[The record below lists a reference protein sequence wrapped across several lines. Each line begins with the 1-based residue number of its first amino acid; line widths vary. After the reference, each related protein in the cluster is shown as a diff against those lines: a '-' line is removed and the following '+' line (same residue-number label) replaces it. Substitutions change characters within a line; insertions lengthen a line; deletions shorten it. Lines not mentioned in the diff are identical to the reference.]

1 MTSSMIRPIRILGIM
16 TSVGGEA
23 TDTLEAIEDEVDE
36 LYKIVE
42 GMDYI

>member
-1 MTSSMIRPIRILGIM
+1 MHTSASFEKCDDERWNEVR
-16 TSVGGEA
+16 
-23 TDTLEAIEDEVDE
+23 DTMDAIEDEVDE

>member
-1 MTSSMIRPIRILGIM
+1 MYEAKKSSANI
-16 TSVGGEA
+16 
-23 TDTLEAIEDEVDE
+23 AIEDEVDE